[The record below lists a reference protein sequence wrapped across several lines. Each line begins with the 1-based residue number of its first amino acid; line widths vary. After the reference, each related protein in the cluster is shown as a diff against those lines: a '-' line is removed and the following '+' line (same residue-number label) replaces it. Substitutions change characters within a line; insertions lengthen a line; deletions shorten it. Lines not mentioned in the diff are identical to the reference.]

1 MGFKVYF
8 RTLNKYMESRPKT
21 LIVDIDGTLIHHFGS
36 LSAQII
42 NPPKMLPGVRE
53 KFDEW
58 DKLGYRIILL
68 TGRKESMRE
77 ATVKQL
83 QDLHIVYDQLI
94 MGVGGGV
101 RVLINDYK
109 LNSKEPT
116 AIAVNV
122 ERNEGIASINI

>member
-1 MGFKVYF
+1 
-8 RTLNKYMESRPKT
+8 MENRPKT

-42 NPPKMLPGVRE
+42 NAPKMLPGVRE

-83 QDLHIVYDQLI
+83 QDLHIVYDQLV

-122 ERNEGIASINI
+122 ERNEGIANINI